1 MKKVAF
7 LFSFIL
13 FSFFAL
19 NSQGKNISWDYP
31 VKPGSAK
38 WQQFKSIDEMHEA
51 CQIPEDILKK
61 LSTESLVQ
69 ICADYPAY
77 FDLFIYNT
85 PQAGFESYYSYFNGI
100 CELLSRKDVG
110 HFMLKKYASMSLTK
124 DFNSKW
130 ELKKQGEFVY
140 KQEYFEI
147 LLAQPQVIQS
157 LNSEDRKLLLK
168 EAIKKFDEKQTRG
181 DLFGGST
188 LAVNAWILGRI
199 LYEEGK
205 LLTEFSKKSDVELSF
220 NSGQMMDYNFE
231 TIYQQAK
238 SFINE

>member
-7 LFSFIL
+7 LFSFVL

-19 NSQGKNISWDYP
+19 NAQGKNISWDYP

-85 PQAGFESYYSYFNGI
+85 PQAGFESYYSHFNGI
-100 CELLSRKDVG
+100 RELLSRKDVG

-124 DFNSKW
+124 DF
-130 ELKKQGEFVY
+130 
-140 KQEYFEI
+140 
-147 LLAQPQVIQS
+147 QS

-205 LLTEFSKKSDVELSF
+205 LLTEFSKKSDVELYL